1 MERGAGYGV
10 SSHPARLR
18 PFRGTPTFLLT
29 SSRRIMA
36 MATLAFV
43 AVALLACAGQLS
55 VEVEKAV
62 TPEVEVTPTAES
74 TATPSPVP
82 APTAVPTATLAPEE
96 EKQPPLEIP
105 DRGYNSVGSPDAPVT
120 LLDFSDFT

>member
-1 MERGAGYGV
+1 
-10 SSHPARLR
+10 
-18 PFRGTPTFLLT
+18 
-29 SSRRIMA
+29 MA
-36 MATLAFV
+36 MLIPAF
-43 AVALLACAGQLS
+43 ALVALLACSGQLS

-62 TPEVEVTPTAES
+62 TPTVEPTPTAEP
-74 TATPSPVP
+74 TATASPVP
-82 APTAVPTATLAPEE
+82 TPTAAPTATAEPDE